1 MDPPAVAGS
10 SRQSSSSSSEIVQID
25 VETETAA
32 VVDAEAVECAVDPAA
47 VVGVAPPLTEEE
59 IRSDAWAFLKDFF
72 VLVEKR
78 PDNFKTY
85 QCILCKPK
93 VKHIKAHASTM
104 SHLKLHVSR
113 AHGNSLKNFEDT
125 VNQHSRRGKR
135 PSGDDSKLTSTK
147 KQSQQ
152 SIAAWASGAGSGAL
166 QSGVDRRIVD
176 FFVGN
181 MLALQVRYYFFAL
194 LIK

>member
-1 MDPPAVAGS
+1 MDPPVVAGP
-10 SRQSSSSSSEIVQID
+10 SRRSSSSSREID
-25 VETETAA
+25 VETEAAA
-32 VVDAEAVECAVDPAA
+32 VVDVEAVECAVDPAA

-78 PDNFKTY
+78 RDNFKTY

-93 VKHIKAHASTM
+93 VKNIKAHASTL

-125 VNQHSRRGKR
+125 VSQHSRRGKR
-135 PSGDDSKLTSTK
+135 PSGDDSKLTATK

-152 SIAAWASGAGSGAL
+152 S
-166 QSGVDRRIVD
+166 V
-176 FFVGN
+176 
-181 MLALQVRYYFFAL
+181 L
-194 LIK
+194 LHGPVVLDLVLSSLELTEG